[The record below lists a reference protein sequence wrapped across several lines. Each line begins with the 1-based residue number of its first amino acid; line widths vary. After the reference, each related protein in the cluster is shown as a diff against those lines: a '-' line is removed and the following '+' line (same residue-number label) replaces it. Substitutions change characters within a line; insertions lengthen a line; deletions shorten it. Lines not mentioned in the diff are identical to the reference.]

1 MELPRHARPVPH
13 NGGMETLT
21 RRRFALGAA
30 TLGLSL
36 PLARPLLAAELAS
49 DGSGDQS
56 PALAEAMAKAAA
68 AGQPLFLAGG
78 TYRVADVA
86 VPDNLKITG
95 IPGVTVLALA
105 SGGRSILKGT
115 ASANVTLEGIS
126 FDGEGGS
133 GDAPLVDFTG
143 LTELSVSSCRFA
155 HAAVNALSLSQCGG
169 RVENCTFTDSGSVA
183 IFATDSRGLAVT
195 GNRID
200 GCGNGGILV
209 WRSEAGSDGT
219 IVMGN
224 RIADI
229 DWRSGGNG
237 QNGNGI
243 NVFRADDVIIASNH
257 ISGCAFSAVRINAGR
272 NNQVTGN
279 TCLDCGETAIFSE
292 FGFSGS
298 AIANNVIDGAA
309 TGISIA
315 NLDSDGHLATCTGNI
330 VRNIAPVSRTNP
342 DTTPVGIFAE
352 ADVAITGNVVE
363 GVPGPGI
370 VAGWGPYL
378 RNVLVSSNVVRDAD
392 IGIAV
397 SVAEGAGSA
406 QVTGNII
413 DARGPALAGMAWADT
428 VSANLADDAG
438 RFPNVIVSGNQQAVK
453 PALP

>member
-1 MELPRHARPVPH
+1 MEA
-13 NGGMETLT
+13 LT

-36 PLARPLLAAELAS
+36 PLARPLLAAELSS

-56 PALAEAMAKAAA
+56 TALAEAMSKAAA
-68 AGQPLFLAGG
+68 TGQPLFLAGG
-78 TYRVADVA
+78 TYRIADVA
-86 VPDNLKITG
+86 VPDNLKMTG

-105 SGGRSILKGT
+105 PGGSSILKGT
-115 ASANVTLEGIS
+115 ATANVTLEGIS
-126 FDGEGGS
+126 FDGTGGS
-133 GDAPLVDFTG
+133 GDAPLADFTG
-143 LTELSVSSCRFA
+143 LID
-155 HAAVNALSLSQCGG
+155 LSLSGCRFSHAGADALALRQCGG
-169 RVENCTFTDSGSVA
+169 RIENCTFTDSGSIA

-209 WRSEAGSDGT
+209 WRSEAGNDGT

-224 RIADI
+224 RIANI
-229 DWRSGGNG
+229 DWRGGGNG
-237 QNGNGI
+237 QNGNAI
-243 NVFRADDVIIASNH
+243 NVFRADNVIIASNH
-257 ISGCAFSAVRINAGR
+257 ISGCAFSAVRINAGK
-272 NNQVTGN
+272 NTQVTGN

-363 GVPGPGI
+363 GVPGPAI

-378 RNVLVSSNVVRDAD
+378 RNVLVSNNVVREAD

-413 DARGPALAGMAWADT
+413 AARGSAVVGMAWTET
-428 VSANLADDAG
+428 VSNNLADDAG
-438 RFPNVIVSGNQQAVK
+438 RFPNVTVSGNQQAVE